1 MLTCESNRVDLS
13 SFSRGSVFFTREE
26 RTGKSSYRNPAHG
39 TPPRESRDETTPW
52 GLVACPYFPEG
63 VRGKARLRIDH
74 RIPLNSDE
82 SWLWW
87 RAACTQQE
95 RTRVVRLCCK

>member
-13 SFSRGSVFFTREE
+13 SFSRGPVIFTKE

-39 TPPRESRDETTPW
+39 THPPRESRDETTPW
-52 GLVACPYFPEG
+52 GLVACRYFPEG
-63 VRGKARLRIDH
+63 VRGKARLRIDL

-82 SWLWW
+82 SW
-87 RAACTQQE
+87 
-95 RTRVVRLCCK
+95 VVVESGVHTAGKDEGRPAVL